1 MSRERYQARSKV
13 VQKLGR
19 DGLVEQN
26 RATGQEQRV
35 SKRDADIYFGPERQQ
50 VQKTDADA
58 HRHLAQ
64 KKKLERTMRQE
75 YAEFRSATYE
85 QEIDSASPEHA
96 QEEYHA
102 SMRTAD
108 DVPAEP
114 IVHEPEGPRPAK
126 HRQEKRS
133 RKLRMEPEQRLT
145 FEEDRGQAL
154 HFEADRTQETR
165 QDSPSVPEKRETE
178 YDSNSG
184 TFPASPAPETAPSP
198 GPPDGQGKRQH
209 RRIQYHQENTAIQ
222 QEQRSISTDH
232 ATEPTVSMS
241 AVETP
246 ADPHPHDIAVGVSS
260 AEQPEAVDNPLPDTD
275 RPFSFESENGPS
287 LSPEVDNRSEHI
299 LPEAPRSSIPKEQPA
314 RLRFDDGERLR
325 FEHGQ
330 QAKPPVADVRAP
342 PRRQRTNQPESH
354 PDSHKDF
361 PAPKVRQEQSAT
373 YFDAANTKAILPEP
387 DNSRQEGSPSEYG
400 ESPVSKNADIPPP
413 IRRLHDEGERAPR
426 LVEHRQR
433 LRFETGRET
442 PVSVKKKR
450 RAVPGE
456 QAAKEVLPEAGRAP
470 PIQDGGS
477 SETEVGNRSE
487 DIQGPNATITDNGVQ
502 PSRPGRLRFEESSKI
517 GVKSPKDEQ
526 DERSQLQNRHRR
538 DSYESRDTVHGGNAG
553 RKSEDSSVDASAK
566 RKKRLRFESQG
577 REQSGPRDENASH
590 TSERSAPTPPRKSRL
605 HFEDDAAW
613 PQEEAPPVSGDGDKK
628 SKDRRQRNYEKA
640 EKRVENAE
648 KRLESAESKLPK
660 KRRLRMEKEPDVE
673 KGKVR
678 RRLRF
683 EEEVIPQGTPPP
695 LPIRAGG
702 AALRTA
708 GSSASLKLHREIRK
722 SEHENVAVEAAH
734 KLEFTAER
742 QTGRFMRWS
751 RSRLKSRP
759 YRAVRQAEQKL
770 TRERGNLAWQTVRRD
785 NPQFSTTPLS
795 RWRQKRAIKRQ
806 YAAARRKQG
815 QAARQGVRL
824 AVSAGE
830 KVTEII
836 VNNKK
841 TFLIVG
847 ALFLIFTMFS
857 SMMTSCS
864 AMLQGGTS
872 ALAISTYPSEDE
884 DMLAAE
890 AQYTAMEAELQSYLD
905 NYESTHDYDEY
916 SYDLDDIEH
925 DPYVLISMLTAIHGG
940 AWTIDDVQDTLQ
952 ALFERQYTLTE
963 TVETETKTRTV
974 DGEEEEYEYKTC
986 TVKLENADLSHLPVY
1001 VMGEEPLSMY
1011 AVYIGC
1017 LGNRPDLFPDSGYVN
1032 RYVIQGYTDYEIPTE
1047 ALEDETFAAMIE
1059 EAEKYLGYPYVWG
1072 GASPSTSFDCSGF
1085 VSWVINQSGW
1095 DVGRLTAQGLHDIC
1109 TATSTPHPGDLVFF
1123 TGTYDAGVPV
1133 THVGLYVGDGWMI
1146 HAGDPIS
1153 YCHFAE
1159 NSYYMG
1165 HLYGYGHLP

>member
-1 MSRERYQARSKV
+1 M
-13 VQKLGR
+13 
-19 DGLVEQN
+19 
-26 RATGQEQRV
+26 
-35 SKRDADIYFGPERQQ
+35 
-50 VQKTDADA
+50 
-58 HRHLAQ
+58 
-64 KKKLERTMRQE
+64 
-75 YAEFRSATYE
+75 
-85 QEIDSASPEHA
+85 
-96 QEEYHA
+96 
-102 SMRTAD
+102 
-108 DVPAEP
+108 
-114 IVHEPEGPRPAK
+114 
-126 HRQEKRS
+126 
-133 RKLRMEPEQRLT
+133 
-145 FEEDRGQAL
+145 
-154 HFEADRTQETR
+154 
-165 QDSPSVPEKRETE
+165 
-178 YDSNSG
+178 
-184 TFPASPAPETAPSP
+184 
-198 GPPDGQGKRQH
+198 
-209 RRIQYHQENTAIQ
+209 
-222 QEQRSISTDH
+222 
-232 ATEPTVSMS
+232 
-241 AVETP
+241 
-246 ADPHPHDIAVGVSS
+246 
-260 AEQPEAVDNPLPDTD
+260 
-275 RPFSFESENGPS
+275 
-287 LSPEVDNRSEHI
+287 
-299 LPEAPRSSIPKEQPA
+299 
-314 RLRFDDGERLR
+314 
-325 FEHGQ
+325 
-330 QAKPPVADVRAP
+330 
-342 PRRQRTNQPESH
+342 
-354 PDSHKDF
+354 
-361 PAPKVRQEQSAT
+361 
-373 YFDAANTKAILPEP
+373 
-387 DNSRQEGSPSEYG
+387 
-400 ESPVSKNADIPPP
+400 
-413 IRRLHDEGERAPR
+413 
-426 LVEHRQR
+426 
-433 LRFETGRET
+433 RFETGRET
-442 PVSVKKKR
+442 PVSVEKKR
-450 RAVPGE
+450 RAVPEE
-456 QAAKEVLPEAGRAP
+456 QPAKEAL
-470 PIQDGGS
+470 
-477 SETEVGNRSE
+477 SETDSTASPVQDSGPAESDIEIRSE
-487 DIQGPNATITDNGVQ
+487 DIQGTNAVAPDKTVQ

-538 DSYESRDTVHGGNAG
+538 DSYESRDMVHGGNAG

-628 SKDRRQRNYEKA
+628 SKDRRQRGYEKA
-640 EKRVENAE
+640 EKRVEHAE
-648 KRLESAESKLPK
+648 KRLESVESKLPK

-673 KGKVR
+673 KSKIR

-759 YRAVRQAEQKL
+759 YRAVRQAEQRL
-770 TRERGNLAWQTVRRD
+770 TRERRNLAWQTVRRD

-806 YAAARRKQG
+806 YAAARRKQE
-815 QAARQGVRL
+815 QTARQGIRL
-824 AVSAGE
+824 AASAGE
-830 KVTEII
+830 KVAEII

-841 TFLIVG
+841 SFLIVG

-872 ALAISTYPSEDE
+872 AVAISTYPSEDE

-916 SYDLDDIEH
+916 TYDLDDIEH

-940 AWTIDDVQDTLQ
+940 AWTIDEVQDTLQ
-952 ALFERQYTLTE
+952 ALFDRQYTLTE
-963 TVETETKTRTV
+963 TVETETRTRTV
-974 DGEEEEYEYKTC
+974 DGEEEEYEYKKC
-986 TVKLENADLSHLPVY
+986 TVELENANLSHLPVY
-1001 VMGEEPLSMY
+1001 VMGEEQLSMY

-1032 RYVIQGYTDYEIPTE
+1032 RYVIQGYTEYEIPTE

-1109 TATSTPHPGDLVFF
+1109 TPTSTPHPGDLVFF

-1165 HLYGYGHLP
+1165 HLYGYGHLS